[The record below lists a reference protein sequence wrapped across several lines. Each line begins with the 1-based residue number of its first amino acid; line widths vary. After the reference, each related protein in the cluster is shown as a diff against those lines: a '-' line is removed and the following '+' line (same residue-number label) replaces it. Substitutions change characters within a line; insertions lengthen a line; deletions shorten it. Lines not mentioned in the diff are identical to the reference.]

1 MIKCVK
7 CGLPETF
14 ETIEFGPDGVCNVC
28 VQHNFK
34 KDVIDWSSR
43 KLMLDKVI
51 EENRGKYEYDCIVPF
66 SGGKDS
72 TFTLYYLMKEY
83 NLKPLVVQFNHGFMR
98 PQLLKNNE
106 RTFKELG
113 VDVHSFTPNWN
124 LVKRVML
131 EALIR
136 KGDFCWHCHTGIFAY
151 PMHVAI
157 KYNTPLVLWGE
168 PSTEYTAY
176 YDYRDNEIEVVD
188 ESRFNK
194 IVNLGITAE
203 DMRGMIEDDL
213 NKYDARDF
221 AAFTYPPTR
230 DLKKLR
236 YQSLC
241 LGSFI
246 PWDTKM
252 QSKLIMD
259 ELGWEGDEV
268 EGMPPKMYDYEKI
281 ECSMQGVRDY
291 IKFLKRGYSRVTQM
305 TVLDIRNG
313 RMSKDEAEK
322 LIERYEG
329 KKPQSLNLFLEY
341 VGISEEEF
349 NQIVAK
355 TVVVPHKQDFKI
367 DEWNPKTHDYE
378 QWYSKKS

>member
-1 MIKCVK
+1 
-7 CGLPETF
+7 
-14 ETIEFGPDGVCNVC
+14 
-28 VQHNFK
+28 
-34 KDVIDWSSR
+34 
-43 KLMLDKVI
+43 
-51 EENRGKYEYDCIVPF
+51 
-66 SGGKDS
+66 
-72 TFTLYYLMKEY
+72 
-83 NLKPLVVQFNHGFMR
+83 
-98 PQLLKNNE
+98 
-106 RTFKELG
+106 
-113 VDVHSFTPNWN
+113 
-124 LVKRVML
+124 
-131 EALIR
+131 
-136 KGDFCWHCHTGIFAY
+136 
-151 PMHVAI
+151 
-157 KYNTPLVLWGE
+157 
-168 PSTEYTAY
+168 
-176 YDYRDNEIEVVD
+176 
-188 ESRFNK
+188 
-194 IVNLGITAE
+194 
-203 DMRGMIEDDL
+203 
-213 NKYDARDF
+213 
-221 AAFTYPPTR
+221 
-230 DLKKLR
+230 
-236 YQSLC
+236 
-241 LGSFI
+241 
-246 PWDTKM
+246 M

-341 VGISEEEF
+341 IGISEEEF